1 MASKRQRKKIAK
13 KRQQAY
19 LKSQGYSTKNL
30 TYNEINKQYKDIVT
44 QQQKK
49 EKAKKKYQK
58 ALDLQ
63 TKKFNMLVEKGF
75 DPFHLKTSVLRHIKL
90 KDIEQNNLGME
101 KYPELYPELDITT
114 RQARFNYNKPYTLK
128 NGKAFYF
135 AYMDYTGENDFN
147 DLIRYYD
154 SLSNKE
160 LLRII
165 KRLLHT
171 PPSYQK
177 SKRKKGKK
185 GKRGT
190 AGTSSGRAG
199 TYKLVCADPSTI
211 QMFNRDNKRE
221 NTNLKKREY
230 SRVFDGKR
238 THTKGNNVGYQVLS
252 NGRYISHKKVTGH
265 TILSITACI
274 MENVTEWER
283 FTFYKNMYIYC
294 ERYLPEIFTIL
305 PYPNEYK

>member
-1 MASKRQRKKIAK
+1 MANKRQKKKIAK
-13 KRQQAY
+13 QQQEKY
-19 LKSQGYSTKNL
+19 IQSRGYSTKKL
-30 TYNEINKQYKDIVT
+30 TYKQINEQYKNIVA
-44 QQQKK
+44 QEEKK
-49 EKAKKKYQK
+49 EKSKKKYQK

-90 KDIEQNNLGME
+90 KDIEENNLGME

-114 RQARFNYNKPYTLK
+114 RQARFDYNKPYTLK

-135 AYMDYTGENDFN
+135 AYMDYTGENDFD
-147 DLIRYYD
+147 DLIKYYD

-177 SKRKKGKK
+177 SKRGKK
-185 GKRGT
+185 GT
-190 AGTSSGRAG
+190 AGTSSGKAG
-199 TYKLVCADPSTI
+199 TYKLVCDTPSTI

-221 NTNLKKREY
+221 NTKLKKREY
-230 SRVFDGKR
+230 RRVFDGKR

-265 TILSITACI
+265 TILSVTACI

-294 ERYLPEIFTIL
+294 EKYLPEIFTIL